1 MKLKRHL
8 VNVARCQVEDGRS
21 ALTIQPENRCPAVRR
36 NRRGPRRTAHG
47 HGSPLV
53 ALGPIPDQKPVLL
66 RRQQALVSSI
76 QVGDEVLTAGGIVG
90 RITALEGDRV
100 HLEVAPGMTL
110 TFLRPAI
117 TRRLGPE
124 LPEEEEE
131 PPDEGVGG
139 SPGEGLG

>member
-1 MKLKRHL
+1 MQLL
-8 VNVARCQVEDGRS
+8 
-21 ALTIQPENRCPAVRR
+21 I
-36 NRRGPRRTAHG
+36 
-47 HGSPLV
+47 
-53 ALGPIPDQKPVLL
+53 PILLFGFLYVLL
-66 RRQQALVSSI
+66 IRPQQQRVRRQQALVSSI

>member
-1 MKLKRHL
+1 MQLL
-8 VNVARCQVEDGRS
+8 
-21 ALTIQPENRCPAVRR
+21 I
-36 NRRGPRRTAHG
+36 
-47 HGSPLV
+47 
-53 ALGPIPDQKPVLL
+53 PILLFGFLYVLL
-66 RRQQALVSSI
+66 IRPQQQRVRRQQALVSSI

-124 LPEEEEE
+124 LPEEEE

-139 SPGEGLG
+139 SPGEGLE